1 MSLGK
6 ICAKITREIH
16 AVARNLSPDQKD
28 EIARLV
34 RQGMAEASNRAHDEY
49 AEIAR
54 EMFGADMDTAHK
66 LQRRMEQKRDL
77 LIANLTAMR

>member
-1 MSLGK
+1 MPLSNVCEKL
-6 ICAKITREIH
+6 TRKIH
-16 AVARNLSPDQKD
+16 AVAHDLSPDQKD

-34 RQGMAEASNRAHDEY
+34 REGMTEASKRAHDEY

-66 LQRRMEQKRDL
+66 LQHRMEQKRDL
-77 LIANLTAMR
+77 LIANLSAMR